1 MNSGQEVASQLI
13 VSGGYAPEVLEPA
26 EAAFDDVSAFV
37 GTFVE
42 AMDDDT
48 IGFIG
53 DYGLGAST
61 NDFGVKAVAI
71 IALVGDERAHGWGE
85 RETSG
90 AAVISASW
98 PGVR

>member
-26 EAAFDDVSAFV
+26 EAAFDNLSAFV

-53 DYGLGAST
+53 ITGLAPRLTIRRESRRAA
-61 NDFGVKAVAI
+61 DFLIVPPPFRPEAQ
-71 IALVGDERAHGWGE
+71 R
-85 RETSG
+85 
-90 AAVISASW
+90 
-98 PGVR
+98 